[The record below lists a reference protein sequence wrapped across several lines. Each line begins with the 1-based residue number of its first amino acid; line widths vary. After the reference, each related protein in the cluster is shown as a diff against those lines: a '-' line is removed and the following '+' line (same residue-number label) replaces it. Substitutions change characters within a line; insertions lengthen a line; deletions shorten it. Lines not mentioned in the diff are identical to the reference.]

1 MLVTS
6 DNIAMVL
13 DIAKYGV
20 EEDGVIFTLI
30 TPPTYGTLTLDL
42 LTTRTEHSF
51 TLRDIDQDKVK
62 NFLLYCRTT
71 TNFFQMSIKCHT
83 IDQSIYIRLIR
94 REKKE
99 ENERRKSHTLFE
111 FVIGPRAIDSSRHK
125 DLTLEPWGG
134 HVPCSCRHDSLGCLF
149 LFYLHPIYPPTL
161 SYL

>member
-51 TLRDIDQDKVK
+51 TLRDIDRDKVTNK
-62 NFLLYCRTT
+62 FSITTRAT
-71 TNFFQMSIKCHT
+71 TNFFQLSIRRRT
-83 IDQSIYIRLIR
+83 TDQPIYIRLIR
-94 REKKE
+94 GEK
-99 ENERRKSHTLFE
+99 RK
-111 FVIGPRAIDSSRHK
+111 R
-125 DLTLEPWGG
+125 
-134 HVPCSCRHDSLGCLF
+134 
-149 LFYLHPIYPPTL
+149 
-161 SYL
+161 

>member
-51 TLRDIDQDKVK
+51 TLRDIDRDKV
-62 NFLLYCRTT
+62 NIFLLLSCDIFF
-71 TNFFQMSIKCHT
+71 FFQIFHYK
-83 IDQSIYIRLIR
+83 
-94 REKKE
+94 
-99 ENERRKSHTLFE
+99 
-111 FVIGPRAIDSSRHK
+111 
-125 DLTLEPWGG
+125 
-134 HVPCSCRHDSLGCLF
+134 
-149 LFYLHPIYPPTL
+149 
-161 SYL
+161 